1 MEIKNLHHCNY
12 NIGNVWTFHIYK
24 NNKLVY
30 SMEEQVPKIM
40 YDEIEFDSEEER
52 MFYLYC
58 EELQEAGF
66 IKRFTFHD
74 ISFTLS
80 EKVTY
85 EWIKKL
91 KTKEN
96 KTESTLL
103 QPHIYSPDF
112 WIEWDCKAYNKFYL
126 DIHDGKNKLDS
137 VPFINNIDNNGND
150 IGSYIEIKPSFDMNN
165 MTRLFVINS
174 KWMYQE
180 HRIYVQK
187 IIPIGKKNCLFANT
201 FVPQKAMFTLKTNK
215 PKKYK
220 FETKSLEQYVMDF

>member
-1 MEIKNLHHCNY
+1 M
-12 NIGNVWTFHIYK
+12 
-24 NNKLVY
+24 
-30 SMEEQVPKIM
+30 PKIM
-40 YDEIEFDSEEER
+40 YNGIEFDSEEER
-52 MFYLYC
+52 LFFLYC
-58 EELQEAGF
+58 EELKENGY
-66 IKRFTFHD
+66 IKNFTFQPN
-74 ISFTLS
+74 SFLLS
-80 EKVTY
+80 DNVTFD
-85 EWIKKL
+85 WIKVM
-91 KTKEN
+91 KTKE
-96 KTESTLL
+96 KKMVSTLL
-103 QPHIYSPDF
+103 QPHSYTPDF
-112 WIEWDCKAYNKFYL
+112 WIEWNPKFYGKFYL

-220 FETKSLEQYVMDF
+220 FETKSLEEFLKTI